1 MKPFTLQEIAAACG
15 GQYVGSE
22 EMKSARVTSVERDS
36 RQIKDG
42 SLFLA
47 IKGGRVDGHD
57 FIEKCYEQGAVCAL
71 CEKAP
76 ANAEKPYILV
86 DSTLEAVKK
95 IAKAYREKFDIPV
108 VGVSGSVGKT
118 STKEMLCAV
127 LSQKFRTHKTQ
138 GNLNNE
144 LGVPLTLLAMPEDA
158 EAAVIEMGIS
168 GFGEMERLSRMA
180 QPTICVLTVIGSCH
194 LENLGDLDGVL
205 KAKTEMFQNARPGA
219 SFVLNGDDEKL
230 ATLQTVNGTEPVFF
244 GLSDKN
250 RYHAENIQNNGE
262 GGVSCTLCFDGTR
275 LDVVIPAIG
284 SYMVSNALAAV
295 AAGRLLGL
303 TDEEL
308 KTACRLT
315 KPSAAARM
323 SSTPAGIRI
332 IDDCYNANPN
342 SVRASVDTL
351 VNFGGRTVAI
361 LGDMKE
367 LGTNELSLHFET
379 ADTRTTRVLRWCWLS
394 VLWQKNLPRARTAG
408 GSRASKRSKRNCPD
422 CFCPA
427 IPCWSKPRT
436 PCSLKRSP
444 HSCASIS
451 DKEDLKYV
459 RFLYDASADQ
469 TQNHNAPQ

>member
-86 DSTLEAVKK
+86 PSTLDAVKD
-95 IAKAYREKFDIPV
+95 IAKAYREKFDIPI

-118 STKEMLCAV
+118 STKEMLYAV

-168 GFGEMERLSRMA
+168 GFGEMERLSRMV
-180 QPTICVLTVIGSCH
+180 QPTICVLTIIGCCH
-194 LENLGDLDGVL
+194 LENLGDRDGVCR
-205 KAKTEMFQNARPGA
+205 AKTEMFFHARENAA
-219 SFVLNGDDEKL
+219 YILNGDDDKL
-230 ATLQTVNGTEPVFF
+230 GAIHDVNGTEPIFF
-244 GLSDKN
+244 GLSEKN
-250 RYHAENIQNNGE
+250 RYHAENIANNGE
-262 GGVSCTLCFDGTR
+262 GGVSCTLCFDGTQ

-308 KTACRLT
+308 KNGVQAYKTVGSRANVINTGRL
-315 KPSAAARM
+315 RV
-323 SSTPAGIRI
+323 
-332 IDDCYNANPN
+332 IDDCYNANPT
-342 SVRASVDTL
+342 SVSASIDSL
-351 VNFGGRTVAI
+351 QNFGGRTVAI

-367 LGTNELSLHFET
+367 LGKDELSLHFDTGRYAKDKGVNLVLAVGPLATELARGADGMWFESIEALKHELPDLLQDGDTVLVKASHSMQFEKIT
-379 ADTRTTRVLRWCWLS
+379 AY
-394 VLWQKNLPRARTAG
+394 
-408 GSRASKRSKRNCPD
+408 
-422 CFCPA
+422 
-427 IPCWSKPRT
+427 I
-436 PCSLKRSP
+436 
-444 HSCASIS
+444 
-451 DKEDLKYV
+451 KEN
-459 RFLYDASADQ
+459 F
-469 TQNHNAPQ
+469 T